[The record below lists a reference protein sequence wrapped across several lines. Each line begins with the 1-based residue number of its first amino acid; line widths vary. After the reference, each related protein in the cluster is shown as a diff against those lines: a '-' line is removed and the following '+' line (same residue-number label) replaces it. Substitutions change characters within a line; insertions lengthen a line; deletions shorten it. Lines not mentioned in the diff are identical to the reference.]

1 LGVQGVALR
10 SIEFPSGVVYR
21 SNVIDRALR

>member
-10 SIEFPSGVVYR
+10 SIEFPSRVVYR